1 MGKNHEVLNL
11 GGELGRVQAKT
22 GGGGDGGGYHD
33 IASKICEKNKLKS
46 LNGSAERAEKKLKI
60 YMILASIFL
69 ILFVIF
75 CTVFLPMILKRKP
88 TSNIT
93 AFGSFY
99 GATNESQWSGRET
112 RKVI

>member
-1 MGKNHEVLNL
+1 MGKSHEVLNL
-11 GGELGRVQAKT
+11 GGELGSAQEKT
-22 GGGGDGGGYHD
+22 GGQGDKGGYHD
-33 IASKICEKNKLKS
+33 VASRICEKNKLKS

-93 AFGSFY
+93 AFGDFTRS
-99 GATNESQWSGRET
+99 TNGSQWSG
-112 RKVI
+112 